1 MLFNQGGRMMASYT
15 KQLNL
20 YYLPLHKKYELCR
33 LPLRKKY
40 RSHFEIIASMLDA
53 VKDKGA
59 LRFAIMNRTSIN
71 CALLKKYLK
80 SLVEMG
86 FVELEMKEGRIF
98 YKASNKGLDFL
109 RQYNILQDML
119 LSNMR

>member
-1 MLFNQGGRMMASYT
+1 
-15 KQLNL
+15 
-20 YYLPLHKKYELCR
+20 
-33 LPLRKKY
+33 
-40 RSHFEIIASMLDA
+40 
-53 VKDKGA
+53 
-59 LRFAIMNRTSIN
+59 MNRTSIN

-86 FVELEMKEGRIF
+86 FIELEMKEGRIF
-98 YKASNKGLDFL
+98 YKASNRGLDFL